1 MLAKVLSAAVLG
13 IDAYEVEV
21 EVDLSPGLPAFTTVG
36 LPDAAVKESRD
47 RVAAAVKNT
56 GFQFPVRKITVN
68 LAPADVRKEGSAF
81 DLPIA
86 VGILF
91 STGQAPP
98 TSEPAIFLGELS
110 LDGGPRKPSA
120 GCRLCDAARRP
131 TITHRGISPTP
142 QWAAPVRC

>member
-56 GFQFPVRKITVN
+56 GFQFPVKSILLKIH
-68 LAPADVRKEGSAF
+68 
-81 DLPIA
+81 
-86 VGILF
+86 
-91 STGQAPP
+91 
-98 TSEPAIFLGELS
+98 
-110 LDGGPRKPSA
+110 PSA
-120 GCRLCDAARRP
+120 NE
-131 TITHRGISPTP
+131 
-142 QWAAPVRC
+142 APECVLVL